1 MLRQL
6 SLRNAKRQS
15 KEYSL
20 YFITLACTVS
30 FMYAF
35 NTLIFS
41 DIIQTF
47 SSAEVLSY
55 MIVAASLLIVL
66 VMGWIVGYMTNYIL
80 KKRSRELSIYMLTG
94 IPNRSVSRLVFYENV
109 LIGTFSFAIGLP
121 IGMLLSQILE
131 SVVDHMFGIRYVFSF
146 GFSWNAA
153 GITLLYFLA
162 ILFHAIR
169 KNRKWVRRISVHD
182 LLLLDRQN
190 EKTLTSGNASATLI
204 FILSILS
211 GCTGAYLI
219 TALPLGKGYDILI
232 GISCLTLFL
241 MGFFQ
246 SIPAF
251 LVTHFAGRTEWKYRQ
266 DRLVIFR
273 EFTTKIRSTSIVMGV
288 LSVLFMLSLTFM
300 GIGTAVYM
308 IAEQHMEHRVF
319 DVMILHQ
326 AELYDFAAYEDALRR
341 SFPVRSSHTYGIYTD
356 KKKDFLTVRGKVI
369 SDTDH
374 GNDIMYKE
382 YQYDTYMRQ
391 SDYQKLREMLGY
403 ESVSLNPSLCYVHC
417 MPALKQAFLA
427 SIREN
432 IDLGCAG
439 YSFAPDGVFCE
450 PFNQMETY
458 GNGWDYCVIVPDQA
472 VDRMEIVYCLFAAIT
487 ESSFDSNDSDHF
499 MQICDGLVPLER
511 NSVISTSDNQGNAF
525 CTSLKQDAD
534 YLSGKWGDK
543 ESLMIFY
550 AMAICLFYLALI
562 FEIIGAA
569 ILSTQL
575 LSDREKKQRQ
585 RHILLQLGM
594 TEKLITRT
602 NRRQFALIFLFPLIP
617 ALLISSC
624 FVYTCALKMRSA
636 VFHLTALDNHLWI
649 AKSLGITYI
658 FFILLYGIYYTA
670 VQELPYPS

>member
-47 SSAEVLSY
+47 SGAEVLPY

-66 VMGWIVGYMTNYIL
+66 VMGWIVGYMTNFIL
-80 KKRSRELSIYMLTG
+80 KKRSRELSIYMLSG
-94 IPNRSVSRLVFYENV
+94 IPNRSVSRLVFYENA
-109 LIGTFSFAIGLP
+109 LIGAFSFALGLP
-121 IGMLLSQILE
+121 IGILLSQILE
-131 SVVDHMFGIRYVFSF
+131 SVIDHMFGIKYVFSF
-146 GFSWNAA
+146 GFSWAAA

-169 KNRKWVRRISVHD
+169 KNRKWVRRINVHD

-190 EKTLTSGNASATLI
+190 EKMLTTDNASATLI

-211 GCTGAYLI
+211 GCFGAYLI

-232 GISCLTLFL
+232 GIICLTLFL
-241 MGFFQ
+241 IGFFQ

-251 LVTHFAGRTEWKYRQ
+251 LVTHFAGHTEWKYRHN
-266 DRLVIFR
+266 RLVSFR
-273 EFTTKIRSTSIVMGV
+273 ELTAKIRSTSIVMGV
-288 LSVLFMLSLTFM
+288 LSVLFMLSLSFM
-300 GIGTAVYM
+300 GIGTAVYL

-326 AELYDFAAYEDALRR
+326 SELYDFSIYEDVLRKN
-341 SFPVRSSHTYGIYTD
+341 FPIRSSHAYGIYAD
-356 KKKDFLTVRGKVI
+356 EKKDFLSVRNKAI
-369 SDTDH
+369 SDAGYNNKVTY
-374 GNDIMYKE
+374 IE

-403 ESVSLNPSLCYVHC
+403 ESVSLDPSLCYVHC
-417 MPALKQAFLA
+417 MPALEKDFRAL
-427 SIREN
+427 IREN
-432 IDLGCAG
+432 VNLNCSG
-439 YSFAPDGVFCE
+439 YSFAGDGIFCE

-458 GNGWDYCVIVPDQA
+458 GNGWDYCVVVPDQA
-472 VDRMEIVYCLFAAIT
+472 VAGMEIVYSLFAAIT
-487 ESSFDSNDSDHF
+487 ESSFDINDSDCI
-499 MQICDGLVPLER
+499 MQTFKGLLPLER
-511 NSVISTSDNQGNAF
+511 NTAISVSDNRGNKF
-525 CTSLKQDAD
+525 CTSLTQNAD
-534 YLSGKWGDK
+534 YLSGKWNDK
-543 ESLMIFY
+543 ESLMVFY

-562 FEIIGAA
+562 FEVIGAA
-569 ILSTQL
+569 ILSTQI

-585 RHILLQLGM
+585 WHILRQLGM
-594 TEKLITRT
+594 TEKLIGKT
-602 NRRQFALIFLFPLIP
+602 NNRQFTLLFMLPLLP
-617 ALLISSC
+617 ALLISGC
-624 FVYTCALKMRSA
+624 FIYTCALKMQSA
-636 VFHLTALDNHLWI
+636 VFHLTVPGSHLWI
-649 AKSLGITYI
+649 IKSLGITYI
-658 FFILLYGIYYTA
+658 FFILLYGIYYIA
-670 VQELPYPS
+670 VQEVSTR

>member
-47 SSAEVLSY
+47 SGAEVLPY
-55 MIVAASLLIVL
+55 MIMAASLLIVL
-66 VMGWIVGYMTNYIL
+66 VMGWIVGYMTNFIL
-80 KKRSRELSIYMLTG
+80 KKRSRELSIYMLFG
-94 IPNRSVSRLVFYENV
+94 IPSRSISRLVFYENALV
-109 LIGTFSFAIGLP
+109 GAFSFTLGLP
-121 IGMLLSQILE
+121 IGILLSQILE
-131 SVVDHMFGIRYVFSF
+131 SVIDHMFGIKYAFNF

-162 ILFHAIR
+162 IVFHAIR
-169 KNRKWVRRISVHD
+169 KNRKWVRRINVHD

-190 EKTLTSGNASATLI
+190 EKALTAGNASATLI

-211 GCTGAYLI
+211 GCAGAYLI
-219 TALPLGKGYDILI
+219 TTLPIGKGYDILI
-232 GISCLTLFL
+232 GIICLTLLL

-266 DRLVIFR
+266 NRLVVFR
-273 EFTTKIRSTSIVMGV
+273 EFTAKIRSTSIIMGV

-300 GIGTAVYM
+300 GIGTSVYL
-308 IAEQHMEHRVF
+308 IAEQHMEHSVF

-326 AELYDFAAYEDALRR
+326 SELYDFSIYEDALRR
-341 SFPVRSSHTYGIYTD
+341 HFSVHSSHSYGIYAD
-356 KKKDFLTVRGKVI
+356 EKKDFLAVRDKAIADAGHNNKV
-369 SDTDH
+369 T
-374 GNDIMYKE
+374 YKE

-403 ESVSLNPSLCYVHC
+403 EPVSLDPSLCYVHC
-417 MPALKQAFLA
+417 MPALKKDFRAF
-427 SIREN
+427 IREN
-432 IDLGCAG
+432 VNLNCSG
-439 YSFAPDGVFCE
+439 YSFAGDGIFCE

-472 VDRMEIVYCLFAAIT
+472 VAEMEIVYSLFAAIT
-487 ESSFDSNDSDHF
+487 ESSFDTNDSNRI
-499 MQICDGLVPLER
+499 MQICEGLLPLER
-511 NSVISTSDNQGNAF
+511 NTAISVSDNSGNKF
-525 CTSLKQDAD
+525 CTSLIQDAD
-534 YLSGKWGDK
+534 YLSGKRSDK

-569 ILSTQL
+569 ILSIQI

-585 RHILLQLGM
+585 WHILRQLGM
-594 TEKLITRT
+594 TEKLIAKA
-602 NRRQFALIFLFPLIP
+602 NNQQFTLLFMLPLLP

-624 FVYTCALKMRSA
+624 FVYTGALKMQSA
-636 VFHLTALDNHLWI
+636 VFHLTAPGSHLWI
-649 AKSLGITYI
+649 VKSLGITYI
-658 FFILLYGIYYTA
+658 FFILLYGIYYIA
-670 VQELPYPS
+670 VQEVSTR